1 MATALP
7 PSPVGVRVRVPAK
20 INLALRV
27 GPPRLDGYHPL
38 ATVYQAVSLYDE
50 VHAAWAEP
58 EEFSVTVSG
67 EGADLVPTDEH
78 NLALRAARLL
88 AQTSGPSDTLGV
100 SFSIKKSI
108 PVAGGL
114 AGGSAN
120 GAAALLACAVLW
132 DLDVGLEELITLAA
146 ELGSDV
152 PFALLG
158 GTALGSGRGEQ
169 VVPVLARG
177 GYHWVLAFGHH
188 GLSTPAVYRRHD
200 ELRPG
205 AEVPEVPARLMN
217 ALRSGDPASVGA
229 ALVNDLQPAAL
240 DLQPRLRQVL
250 EAGLEYGAVGAVVS
264 GSGPTCAFLAASESA
279 AVDLSVALSADGV
292 CRAVRRANG
301 PVTGA
306 RVIG

>member
-1 MATALP
+1 
-7 PSPVGVRVRVPAK
+7 
-20 INLALRV
+20 
-27 GPPRLDGYHPL
+27 
-38 ATVYQAVSLYDE
+38 
-50 VHAAWAEP
+50 
-58 EEFSVTVSG
+58 
-67 EGADLVPTDEH
+67 
-78 NLALRAARLL
+78 LL
-88 AQTSGPSDTLGV
+88 
-100 SFSIKKSI
+100 SIKKAI

-114 AGGSAN
+114 AGGSADA
-120 GAAALLACAVLW
+120 AAALLACAVLW
-132 DLDVGLEELITLAA
+132 DLDVGSDELTPLAA

-158 GTALGSGRGEQ
+158 GTALGSGRGEH

-200 ELRPG
+200 ELG
-205 AEVPEVPARLMN
+205 ARKAGLRGRGGPAFEVPPALMN
-217 ALRSGDPASVGA
+217 ALRSGDPVALGA

-250 EAGLEYGAVGAVVS
+250 EAGLEHGAVGALVS
-264 GSGPTCAFLAASESA
+264 GSGPTCAFLAANEAA
-279 AVDLSVALSADGV
+279 AVDLSVALSADGQ
-292 CRAVRRANG
+292 CRAVRRATG